1 MNGRVATPVWDA
13 APVRR
18 GLEDRVGRSA
28 WVWPS
33 LEERRSFVVRVVG
46 LVSGWVR
53 VRAGGI
59 SSPEKLEEL
68 EGSSCEAGM
77 ASWPEP
83 EPKSVIAKRGARG
96 EHGCSAMP
104 NGQDNLRVSRTPF
117 DQAASCLCAV
127 AHGSITCRCRQTQ
140 AKAGMR

>member
-1 MNGRVATPVWDA
+1 M
-13 APVRR
+13 
-18 GLEDRVGRSA
+18 
-28 WVWPS
+28 
-33 LEERRSFVVRVVG
+33 RVVG

-68 EGSSCEAGM
+68 EGSSFEAGM

-83 EPKSVIAKRGARG
+83 EPKSLIARRGARG

-104 NGQDNLRVSRTPF
+104 NGQDNLQVSKAPF

-140 AKAGMR
+140 AKAGMGETLCIETEGNPDPRGDISP